1 MSARYHKNCIHVS
14 PNPGC
19 GWPLPKLHIPSLS
32 GQEVF
37 SSSKLTAPL
46 FWATMP
52 WKPPLSAWHMWNQHS
67 CSTLLLL
74 TRHRKQFGTEQEML
88 CRLYPK
94 LPKAAHFLPRHPVTV
109 LCMHSYHNFS
119 QQLSMLTKMP
129 SVPKSQTRTVVLT
142 KSKPAGSVSTD
153 KPTRHLE
160 NMDKSMKPS
169 KAPG

>member
-1 MSARYHKNCIHVS
+1 MWAQTQAAGGHCPSFIYHLYQDKKSS
-14 PNPGC
+14 PAAN
-19 GWPLPKLHIPSLS
+19 WQPLCSGPPCPESL
-32 GQEVF
+32 
-37 SSSKLTAPL
+37 LYP
-46 FWATMP
+46 
-52 WKPPLSAWHMWNQHS
+52 AWHMWNQHS

-94 LPKAAHFLPRHPVTV
+94 LPKAAYFLPRHPVTV
-109 LCMHSYHNFS
+109 LCMHSYRNFS

-129 SVPKSQTRTVVLT
+129 SVPKSRTCTVVLT